1 MSRHPLKIVIAGAGI
16 GGLAAAACLKA
27 AGFEVELYERA
38 RELRAVGSALSLMPN
53 ALTALERVGVRPD
66 LTRAQA
72 FDSLR
77 FLTRRG
83 RPIRAIDFGGLAR
96 QLGQPS
102 LAIHRASLQQALL
115 EQARD
120 CRIEL
125 GVSAT
130 GYLRHAD
137 GEGVTVLCSDGR
149 EVHADVLIGAD
160 GFNSAIRA
168 TMTGPE
174 RPTDWHYVIWR
185 ATPGVPPSE
194 GDAGLRRPLLGPW
207 AALRSRRHRRRQR
220 LLVGHPATCRPNRRR
235 TGAAA
240 RRASSAST
248 PAGPTKCR
256 RSSRR
261 PRRPTSAACRPRTD
275 RSWSAGATAR

>member
-130 GYLRHAD
+130 GYL
-137 GEGVTVLCSDGR
+137 
-149 EVHADVLIGAD
+149 
-160 GFNSAIRA
+160 
-168 TMTGPE
+168 
-174 RPTDWHYVIWR
+174 
-185 ATPGVPPSE
+185 
-194 GDAGLRRPLLGPW
+194 
-207 AALRSRRHRRRQR
+207 
-220 LLVGHPATCRPNRRR
+220 
-235 TGAAA
+235 
-240 RRASSAST
+240 
-248 PAGPTKCR
+248 
-256 RSSRR
+256 
-261 PRRPTSAACRPRTD
+261 
-275 RSWSAGATAR
+275 

>member
-185 ATPGVPPSE
+185 A
-194 GDAGLRRPLLGPW
+194 
-207 AALRSRRHRRRQR
+207 RRRS
-220 LLVGHPATCRPNRRR
+220 AIRR
-235 TGAAA
+235 
-240 RRASSAST
+240 
-248 PAGPTKCR
+248 
-256 RSSRR
+256 
-261 PRRPTSAACRPRTD
+261 
-275 RSWSAGATAR
+275 